1 MNKEQ
6 LSFLLET
13 STKSNTII
21 EEKFMYHGHKDM
33 PENTKFLLE
42 NGYIEVKDLEYSTT
56 EKGEELIKALI
67 ITSNFFETQNSIK
80 KDAEDLLVK
89 AKDKYN
95 SLLDTLKL

>member
-21 EEKFMYHGHKDM
+21 EEKFRCKEDIPIHED
-33 PENTKFLLE
+33 TKFLIE
-42 NGYIEVKDLEYSTT
+42 NGYIEEKDSILSTT

-67 ITSNFFETQNSIK
+67 LTSNFFETQHSIK